1 MALGGDPDA
10 RALLARFPKT
20 RTELP
25 PRLAEIYVQQHREN
39 RSGETAAASVGQRL
53 ERWMHR
59 KVAEDVRDGAARAT
73 LEIGA
78 GNLNQLPFEPASA
91 PYDVVEP
98 FVQLYEDSAHR
109 HRVRTI
115 FPDIGDVPLTAR
127 YDRITSIAA
136 FEHILDLPVVLARI
150 VRLLKPDGT
159 LRVAIPAEGG
169 FLWRMGW
176 TFTTGLEF
184 RLRHGLN
191 YGDLMR
197 YEHVNTA
204 REIEALIGALFEEV
218 EIASFGVGRQLSLYR
233 FIAARRPKVD
243 EAKAWEAAFAPAKAS

>member
-1 MALGGDPDA
+1 MTPGGDTDA
-10 RALLARFPKT
+10 QGLLARFPKT
-20 RTELP
+20 RTDLP
-25 PRLAEIYVQQHREN
+25 PRLAEIYVQQHKEN
-39 RSGETAAASVGQRL
+39 RGGETAAASVGQRL

-59 KVAEDVRDGAARAT
+59 RVAEDVKGGQVRST

-98 FVQLYEDSAHR
+98 FVELYEDSPGR
-109 HRVRTI
+109 SRVRTI
-115 FPDIGDVPLTAR
+115 YTDLADVPLTAR

-136 FEHILDLPVVLARI
+136 FEHICDLPVVVARAA
-150 VRLLKPDGT
+150 RLLNDGGS

-169 FLWRMGW
+169 FLWKMGW

-184 RLRHGLN
+184 RLRTGMN

-204 REIEALIGALFEEV
+204 REIEALIAALFADV
-218 EIASFGVGRQLSLYR
+218 RIQSFGVGRQLSLYR
-233 FIAARRPKVD
+233 FIEARKPRLDVA
-243 EAKAWEAAFAPAKAS
+243 EAWEAAFKAG